1 MNIFTG
7 KKFVLKRK
15 ITQKDIKVF
24 SNLSGDKNPIHL
36 NQDYSKKMGF
46 GKIVVHGMLSET
58 FISAIIGNNL
68 PGPGSL
74 WAEKNIKFLKIVRE
88 GDIIILKSEIK
99 EIHES
104 NNLAIVEIKAFNQF
118 KELIFDSIN
127 KIILPK
133 NAKVKKIRNIK
144 KKLITKKI
152 KEKKINVKKNL
163 AIIIGASG
171 GIGIEVTKKLLK
183 KNFNVIAFYN
193 SSFKD
198 LKKLKINNK
207 NLSYFNLNLKNKKS
221 LEKCLNIIKKNH
233 PTHFINCFSPKIYP
247 INFEKITDQD
257 FDHYFDKSLINIF
270 LIIKGCV
277 KRFKLIGRGNI
288 IDISS
293 IYLKLPE
300 LNFLPYITFKG
311 SMSAMIKSLSAELA
325 SFNIRANSV
334 TAGVTDTQQ
343 ISEMSYKQ
351 KLLLAAKTPLQ
362 RIAKPIDIANV
373 VYFLSSNDSE
383 FITGS
388 SIDVNGGII

>member
-36 NQDYSKKMGF
+36 DQDYSKKMGF
-46 GKIVVHGMLSET
+46 GKIVAHGMLSET

-88 GDIIILKSEIK
+88 GDIVILKSEII

-118 KELIFDSIN
+118 KELVFDSIN

-133 NAKVKKIRNIK
+133 NAKIKQNKNKKIIN
-144 KKLITKKI
+144 KKL

-183 KNFNVIAFYN
+183 KNFDVIAFYN

-198 LKKLKINNK
+198 LKKLKISNK
-207 NLSYFNLNLKNKKS
+207 SLSYFNLNLKSKKS
-221 LEKCLNIIKKNH
+221 LKKCLNIIKKNH

-247 INFEKITDQD
+247 INFEKITNQD
-257 FDHYFDKSLINIF
+257 FDHYFDKSLMNIF
-270 LIIKGCV
+270 LIIKECV
-277 KRFKLIGRGNI
+277 KRFKLIKRGNI

-300 LNFLPYITFKG
+300 LNLLPYITFKG

-325 SFNIRANSV
+325 SYNIRANSV
-334 TAGVTDTQQ
+334 MAGVTDTQQ
-343 ISEMSYKQ
+343 ISDMSYKQ

-362 RIAKPIDIANV
+362 RIAKPVDIANV
-373 VYFLSSNDSE
+373 VYFLSSNESE